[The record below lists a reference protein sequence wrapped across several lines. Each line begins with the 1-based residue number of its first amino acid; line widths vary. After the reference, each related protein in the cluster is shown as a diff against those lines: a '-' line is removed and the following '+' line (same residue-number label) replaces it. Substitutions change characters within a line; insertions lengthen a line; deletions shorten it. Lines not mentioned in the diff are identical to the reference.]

1 TAPVLVELA
10 SNFTIHG
17 MQLAVPLMAAHLY
30 CFYFGILADD
40 TPPVGLAA
48 YAGAAIANASP
59 IAVGIQGFF
68 YDIRTALL
76 PLVFII
82 NHDIILWNISSVP
95 MAFFIFA
102 MTSLGMICFASFVQ
116 GWYVTHT
123 NLFDRVLLLGATVI
137 LLYPALLTGFFLP
150 HEQRHFG
157 YAVGLALMLLVYIR
171 QKASLKFAASKEVAA

>member
-1 TAPVLVELA
+1 
-10 SNFTIHG
+10 
-17 MQLAVPLMAAHLY
+17 M
-30 CFYFGILADD
+30 
-40 TPPVGLAA
+40 GLAA

-76 PLVFII
+76 PLFFIF

-102 MTSLGMICFASFVQ
+102 MTSLGMICFTSLVQ
-116 GWYVTHT
+116 GWFVTHA
-123 NLFDRVLLLGATVI
+123 NLFDRILLLGASIV
-137 LLYPALLTGFFLP
+137 LMYPALLTGFFLP

-157 YAVGLALMLLVYIR
+157 YAVGLAIMLVVFIR
-171 QKASLKFAASKEVAA
+171 QKASLKFSAKKEAVA